1 MVGDWKGDLISRLHN
16 ASLLLQGAEQYNA
29 KTGNVL
35 MVQQCTAGVKA
46 IEEAKMALRRDKSLV
61 DRIEAAIAPIMEEN
75 CSVGTQ
81 ERHERVRRLMAE
93 AAAIAVA
100 A

>member
-1 MVGDWKGDLISRLHN
+1 MSMEEGAEMYN
-16 ASLLLQGAEQYNA
+16 ASV
-29 KTGNVL
+29 GNEI
-35 MVQQCTAGVKA
+35 MAAQCAAGVKA
-46 IEEAKMALRRDKSLV
+46 IEKAKAALRRDKSLV

-75 CSVGTQ
+75 CSIGTQ
-81 ERHERVRRLMAE
+81 ERHDRVRRLVAE